1 MFIEPNIE
9 SILATLA
16 KLTSEKKPAWGEMS
30 AQRMVEHLTDSV
42 QVSTGKIQLELLIPE
57 EKIEKMQAFLASDKA
72 MAKNIEVPFAKKE
85 TPVRNEELELAID
98 ELVDEWLAFEEFYEE
113 NPSTTQLHP
122 FYGQLDFEQWK
133 QLHAKH
139 FTHHFQQ
146 FELI

>member
-42 QVSTGKIQLELLIPE
+42 QVSTGKNQQELLIPE
-57 EKIEKMQAFLASDKA
+57 EKIEKMQAFLSSDKA
-72 MAKNIEVPFAKKE
+72 MAKNIEVPFAKKD

-98 ELVDEWLAFEEFYEE
+98 ELVDEWLAFEEYYEE
-113 NPSTTQLHP
+113 NPSATQLHP
-122 FYGQLDFEQWK
+122 FYGQLNFDQWK

-139 FTHHFQQ
+139 LTHHFQQ

>member
-42 QVSTGKIQLELLIPE
+42 QVSTGKNQLELLIPE
-57 EKIEKMQAFLASDKA
+57 EKIEKMQAFLASDKG
-72 MAKNIEVPFAKKE
+72 MAKNIEVPFAKKD
-85 TPVRNEELELAID
+85 TPVRNEELELAVD
-98 ELVDEWLAFEEFYEE
+98 ELVDEWLAFEEYYEE
-113 NPSTTQLHP
+113 NPSATQLHP
-122 FYGQLDFEQWK
+122 FYGQLNFEQWK

>member
-42 QVSTGKIQLELLIPE
+42 QVSTGKNQLELLIPE
-57 EKIEKMQAFLASDKA
+57 EKIEKMQAFLASDKG
-72 MAKNIEVPFAKKE
+72 MAKNIEVPFAKKD

-98 ELVDEWLAFEEFYEE
+98 ELVDEWLAFEEYYEE
-113 NPSTTQLHP
+113 NPSATQLHP
-122 FYGQLDFEQWK
+122 FYGQLNFEQWK

>member
-42 QVSTGKIQLELLIPE
+42 QVSTGKNQLELLIPE
-57 EKIEKMQAFLASDKA
+57 EKIEKMQAFLASDKG
-72 MAKNIEVPFAKKE
+72 MAKNIEVPFAKKD
-85 TPVRNEELELAID
+85 TPVRNEELELAVD
-98 ELVDEWLAFEEFYEE
+98 ELVDEWLAFEEYYEV
-113 NPSTTQLHP
+113 NPSATQLHP
-122 FYGQLDFEQWK
+122 FYGQLNFEQWK

>member
-42 QVSTGKIQLELLIPE
+42 QVSTGKNQLELLIPE
-57 EKIEKMQAFLASDKA
+57 EKIEKMQAFLASDKG
-72 MAKNIEVPFAKKE
+72 MAKNIEVPFAKKD

-98 ELVDEWLAFEEFYEE
+98 ELVDEWLAFKEYYEE
-113 NPSTTQLHP
+113 NPSATQLHP
-122 FYGQLDFEQWK
+122 FYGQLNFEQWK